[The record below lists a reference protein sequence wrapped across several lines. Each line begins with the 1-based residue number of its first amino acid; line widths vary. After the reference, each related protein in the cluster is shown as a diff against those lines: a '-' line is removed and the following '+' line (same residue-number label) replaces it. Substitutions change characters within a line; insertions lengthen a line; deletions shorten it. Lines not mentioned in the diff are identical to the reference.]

1 MFKKP
6 SERAET
12 SVSIGLAEPLHR
24 TDSRVPADQ
33 QNEQP
38 PVSRA
43 SARLLLDL
51 ARSHESTEPER
62 ARVLVQQ
69 ARAVARAESDRVV
82 EAEALYRLASLA
94 HYDGHPGDAFALAVE
109 ARDFAMQHDMP
120 LVVAWSLNLIG
131 LVHTNS
137 GNHSEALEC
146 CLQALDCYRGTD
158 HRVDE
163 GNMLN
168 TIAAIHHE
176 LGDTDRAIVNY
187 EAAMTANA
195 ALDRPD
201 FDAITLANV
210 ASLRA
215 ERGEFDV
222 AVEIGERALELCRLH
237 APGFMPEVL
246 ASLANSHGGRGDFA
260 QARGLLDAALALLD
274 ASSVSFDD
282 GVRAEV
288 ELAYGRVE
296 MRSGDHVAAIAHLDR
311 AVVLAEAIDAKLIAL
326 STHGALA
333 ECHKSTGAFETA
345 VHHLER
351 KFDLNQ
357 AIFNEGTDVRI
368 KTLQVAHE
376 AEEARQQ
383 AEILRLRTS
392 ELEGLVEGRT
402 TELESFQLEALERLA
417 ILGEFRDTDTGEHT
431 VRVGDMC
438 ADIAHLLGQESAWA
452 ERLRLAARLHDIG
465 KVAIPDAILLKP
477 GPLTPAEFEIMKT
490 HTTVGARILSGSN
503 SPLVRLAEE
512 VALNHHE
519 RWDGTGYPRAL
530 GGTAVPLS
538 GRICAVADVFD
549 ALTSERVYKRAW
561 SVPDAVRYIA
571 RAAGTQF
578 DPMVVDAFVRIA
590 AERFGVDA
598 TEPRTSADASR

>member
-1 MFKKP
+1 MRIAEQQQGAGSVVSP
-6 SERAET
+6 SR
-12 SVSIGLAEPLHR
+12 SH
-24 TDSRVPADQ
+24 
-33 QNEQP
+33 
-38 PVSRA
+38 A

-51 ARSHESTEPER
+51 ARTHESTEPER
-62 ARVLVQQ
+62 ARTLVQQ
-69 ARAVARAESDRVV
+69 ARALARADGDHHG

-94 HYDGHPGDAFALAVE
+94 HYDGQPGDAFALAVE
-109 ARDFAMQHDMP
+109 ARDFAMAHDVP
-120 LVVAWSLNLIG
+120 LVLAWSLNLIG

-137 GNHSEALEC
+137 GNHSEALSC

-163 GNMLN
+163 GNILN
-168 TIAAIHHE
+168 TIATIHHE

-195 ALDRPD
+195 ELNRPD

-215 ERGEFDV
+215 ERGEYDV
-222 AVEIGERALELCRLH
+222 AIEIGERALELCRLH
-237 APGFMPEVL
+237 APGFLPEVL
-246 ASLANSHGGRGDFA
+246 ASLAESYGGRGDFSN
-260 QARGLLDAALALLD
+260 ARVLLEASLAMLD
-274 ASSVSFDD
+274 ASTVTFDD
-282 GVRAEV
+282 AVRAGV
-288 ELAYGRVE
+288 ELAFGRVE
-296 MRSGDHVAAIAHLDR
+296 MAAGEHANAIVHLDR
-311 AVVLAEAIDAKLIAL
+311 ALGLAEVIGAKPVAL
-326 STHGALA
+326 STHGVLA
-333 ECHKSTGAFETA
+333 ECHKAVGDFERA
-345 VHHLER
+345 VFHLER
-351 KFDLNQ
+351 KFEVNQ
-357 AIFNEGTDVRI
+357 QMFNEGTDIRI
-368 KTLQVAHE
+368 KTLQIAHE

-402 TELESFQLEALERLA
+402 TELEQFQLEALERLA

-438 ADIAHLLGQESAWA
+438 AEIAHLLGQDPVWS

-465 KVAIPDAILLKP
+465 KVAIPDSILLKP
-477 GPLTPAEFEIMKT
+477 GPLTPAEFEVMKT

-519 RWDGTGYPRAL
+519 RWDGTGYPNAV
-530 GGTAVPLS
+530 GGAEVPLS

-549 ALTSERVYKRAW
+549 ALTSERVYKKAW

-571 RAAGTQF
+571 RGAGTQF
-578 DPMVVDAFVRIA
+578 DPQVVDAFLRIA
-590 AERFGVDA
+590 EERA
-598 TEPRTSADASR
+598 IR

>member
-1 MFKKP
+1 M
-6 SERAET
+6 
-12 SVSIGLAEPLHR
+12 VQIQHR
-24 TDSRVPADQ
+24 QPREDQ
-33 QNEQP
+33 GQR
-38 PVSRA
+38 SRA
-43 SARLLLDL
+43 SARLMLDL
-51 ARSHESTEPER
+51 ARTHEATEPER

-69 ARAVARAESDRVV
+69 ARALARADGDHVG
-82 EAEALYRLASLA
+82 EAESLYRLASLA
-94 HYDGHPGDAFALAVE
+94 HYDGQPGDAFALAVE
-109 ARDFAMQHDMP
+109 ARDFAVTHDVP
-120 LVVAWSLNLIG
+120 LVMAWSLNLIG

-137 GNHSEALEC
+137 GNHSEGLAC

-168 TIAAIHHE
+168 TIAAIYHE

-195 ALDRPD
+195 QLNRPD

-222 AVEIGERALELCRLH
+222 AVEIGERALELCRFH
-237 APGFMPEVL
+237 APGFLPEVL
-246 ASLANSHGGRGDFA
+246 ASLAGAYNGRGDGES
-260 QARGLLDAALALLD
+260 ARTLLDAALAMLD
-274 ASSVSFDD
+274 ASSISFDD
-282 GVRAEV
+282 AVRASVEV
-288 ELAYGRVE
+288 AYGRVE
-296 MRSGDHVAAIAHLDR
+296 MASGEHRVAVEHLDH
-311 AVVLAEAIDAKLIAL
+311 ALGLATVIGAKPIAL
-326 STHGALA
+326 SAHGLLA
-333 ECHKSTGAFETA
+333 DCHKALGDFERA
-345 VHHLER
+345 VRHLEE
-351 KFDLNQ
+351 KFELNQ
-357 AIFNEGTDVRI
+357 RIFNEGTDIRI
-368 KTLQVAHE
+368 RTLQIAHE

-392 ELEGLVEGRT
+392 ELEGLVECRT
-402 TELESFQLEALERLA
+402 TELEQFQLEALERLA

-438 ADIAHLLGQESAWA
+438 ADIAHLLDLDPVWS

-465 KVAIPDAILLKP
+465 KVAIPDSILLKP

-519 RWDGTGYPRAL
+519 RWDGTGYPNAL
-530 GGTAVPLS
+530 GGNDVPIA

-561 SVPDAVRYIA
+561 SVEDAVRYIE

-578 DPMVVDAFVRIA
+578 DPAVVAAFMRIA
-590 AERFGVDA
+590 AERFSLAFDA
-598 TEPRTSADASR
+598 DESR

>member
-1 MFKKP
+1 VHI
-6 SERAET
+6 AQQQ
-12 SVSIGLAEPLHR
+12 H
-24 TDSRVPADQ
+24 TDASPTR
-33 QNEQP
+33 
-38 PVSRA
+38 SRA

-51 ARSHESTEPER
+51 ARTLEATEPDR
-62 ARVLVQQ
+62 ARTLVQQ
-69 ARAVARAESDRVV
+69 ARALARAEGDRHG

-94 HYDGHPGDAFALAVE
+94 HYDGQPGDAFALAVE
-109 ARDFAMQHDMP
+109 ARDFAMMHDAP
-120 LVVAWSLNLIG
+120 VVTAWALNLIG

-137 GNHSEALEC
+137 GNHSEALSC

-163 GNMLN
+163 GNILN
-168 TIAAIHHE
+168 TIATIHHE
-176 LGDTDRAIVNY
+176 LGDTDRAIMNY

-195 ALDRPD
+195 QLNRPD

-222 AVEIGERALELCRLH
+222 AIEIGERALELCRLH
-237 APGFMPEVL
+237 APGFLPEVL
-246 ASLANSHGGRGDFA
+246 ASLASSYSGRGDVSN
-260 QARGLLDAALALLD
+260 ARALLDAALAMLD
-274 ASSVSFDD
+274 ASSVNFDD
-282 GVRAEV
+282 AVRAGV
-288 ELAYGRVE
+288 ELAYGRVDL
-296 MRSGDHVAAIAHLDR
+296 SAGDHANAIVHVDR
-311 AVVLAEAIDAKLIAL
+311 ALGLAEVIGAKPLAFAA
-326 STHGALA
+326 HGVLA
-333 ECHKSTGAFETA
+333 ECHKAIGDFERA
-345 VHHLER
+345 VVHLER
-351 KFDLNQ
+351 KFEVNQ
-357 AIFNEGTDVRI
+357 QMFNEGTDIRI
-368 KTLQVAHE
+368 KTLQIAHE
-376 AEEARQQ
+376 AEESRQQ

-402 TELESFQLEALERLA
+402 TELEQFQLEALERLA

-431 VRVGDMC
+431 ARVGDMC
-438 ADIAHLLGQESAWA
+438 ADIATLLGQESEWTQ
-452 ERLRLAARLHDIG
+452 RLRLAARLHDIG
-465 KVAIPDAILLKP
+465 KVAIPDSILLKP
-477 GPLTPAEFEIMKT
+477 GPLTPAEFEVMKT

-519 RWDGTGYPRAL
+519 RWDGTGYPNSI
-530 GGTAVPLS
+530 GGTDVPLS

-578 DPMVVDAFVRIA
+578 DPRVVEAFVRIA
-590 AERFGVDA
+590 EERFDV
-598 TEPRTSADASR
+598 RI

>member
-1 MFKKP
+1 MHIAQQQQRDE
-6 SERAET
+6 SQ
-12 SVSIGLAEPLHR
+12 
-24 TDSRVPADQ
+24 SR
-33 QNEQP
+33 
-38 PVSRA
+38 SRA

-62 ARVLVQQ
+62 ARTLVQQ
-69 ARAVARAESDRVV
+69 ARALAHTEGDRHA

-94 HYDGHPGDAFALAVE
+94 HYDGQPGDAFALAVE
-109 ARDFAMQHDMP
+109 ARDFAMAHDAP
-120 LVVAWSLNLIG
+120 VVTAWSLNLIG

-137 GNHSEALEC
+137 GNHSEALAC
-146 CLQALDCYRGTD
+146 CLQALDCYRATD

-163 GNMLN
+163 GNILN
-168 TIAAIHHE
+168 TIATIHHE
-176 LGDTDRAIVNY
+176 LGDIDRAIMNY

-195 ALDRPD
+195 QLNRPD

-215 ERGEFDV
+215 ERGEYDV
-222 AVEIGERALELCRLH
+222 AIDIGERALELCRLH
-237 APGFMPEVL
+237 APGFLPEVL
-246 ASLANSHGGRGDFA
+246 ASLASSYSGRGDTENA
-260 QARGLLDAALALLD
+260 HVLLDAALAMLD

-282 GVRAEV
+282 AVRAGV
-288 ELAYGRVE
+288 ELAYGRVDIAA
-296 MRSGDHVAAIAHLDR
+296 GLHANAIAHLDR
-311 AVVLAEAIDAKLIAL
+311 ALGLAEVIGAKPVAL
-326 STHGALA
+326 AAHGVLA
-333 ECHKSTGAFETA
+333 ECHKAVGDFERA
-345 VHHLER
+345 VVHLER
-351 KFDLNQ
+351 KFEVNQ
-357 AIFNEGTDVRI
+357 QMFNEGTDIRI
-368 KTLQVAHE
+368 KTLQIAHE

-402 TELESFQLEALERLA
+402 TELEQFQLEALERLA

-431 VRVGDMC
+431 ARVGDMC
-438 ADIAHLLGQESAWA
+438 AEIAHLLGQDPAWS

-465 KVAIPDAILLKP
+465 KVAIPDSILLKP
-477 GPLTPAEFEIMKT
+477 GPLTPAEFEVMKT

-519 RWDGTGYPRAL
+519 RWDGTGYPHGV
-530 GGTAVPLS
+530 GGTDVPMS

-578 DPMVVDAFVRIA
+578 DPQVVDAFLRIVEDVPSA
-590 AERFGVDA
+590 R
-598 TEPRTSADASR
+598 TES

>member
-1 MFKKP
+1 MQF
-6 SERAET
+6 AQQQ
-12 SVSIGLAEPLHR
+12 H
-24 TDSRVPADQ
+24 TDASPTR
-33 QNEQP
+33 
-38 PVSRA
+38 SRA

-51 ARSHESTEPER
+51 SRTHEATEPDR
-62 ARVLVQQ
+62 ARTLVQQ
-69 ARAVARAESDRVV
+69 ARALARADGDRHC

-94 HYDGHPGDAFALAVE
+94 HYDGQPGDAFALAVE
-109 ARDFAMQHDMP
+109 ARDFAMAHDAP
-120 LVVAWSLNLIG
+120 VVTAWALNLIG

-137 GNHSEALEC
+137 GNHSEALSC

-163 GNMLN
+163 GNILN
-168 TIAAIHHE
+168 TIATIHHE
-176 LGDTDRAIVNY
+176 LGDTDRAIMNY

-195 ALDRPD
+195 QLNRPD

-215 ERGEFDV
+215 ERGEYDV
-222 AVEIGERALELCRLH
+222 AIEIGERALELCRLH
-237 APGFMPEVL
+237 APGFLPEVL
-246 ASLANSHGGRGDFA
+246 ASLAGSYSGRGDVTKA
-260 QARGLLDAALALLD
+260 HVLLDAALAMLD

-282 GVRAEV
+282 AVRAGV
-288 ELAYGRVE
+288 ELAYGRVDL
-296 MRSGDHVAAIAHLDR
+296 SAGDHANAIAHLDR
-311 AVVLAEAIDAKLIAL
+311 ALGLAEVIGAKPVAFAA
-326 STHGALA
+326 HGVLA
-333 ECHKSTGAFETA
+333 ECHKAIGDFERA
-345 VHHLER
+345 VVHLER
-351 KFDLNQ
+351 KFEVNQ
-357 AIFNEGTDVRI
+357 QMFNEGTDIRI
-368 KTLQVAHE
+368 KTLQIAHE
-376 AEEARQQ
+376 AEESRQQ

-402 TELESFQLEALERLA
+402 TELEQFQLEALERLA

-431 VRVGDMC
+431 ARVGDMC
-438 ADIAHLLGQESAWA
+438 AEIAGLLGQEPEWT

-465 KVAIPDAILLKP
+465 KVAIPDSILLKP
-477 GPLTPAEFEIMKT
+477 GPLTPAEFEVMKT

-519 RWDGTGYPRAL
+519 RWDGTGYPNAI
-530 GGTAVPLS
+530 GGTDVPLS

-549 ALTSERVYKRAW
+549 ALTSERVYKKAW

-578 DPMVVDAFVRIA
+578 DPRVVEAFVRIA
-590 AERFGVDA
+590 EERFDV
-598 TEPRTSADASR
+598 RI